1 MLSGQVRNCNAL
13 RSRQNRARQ
22 SAQASN
28 HLVIKEV
35 RDYRAELFR
44 KSKGGISPNVGRWL
58 LFATFQ
64 FVRNHIYSSYLNYW
78 MRRYLPIVF
87 LLGLCVPG
95 DVFAQAML
103 SAATGKPPSADG
115 AVPTYSFALP
125 GGTSVPTLGMGAVL
139 PLMSPELALS
149 TYQRRAV
156 QQAGDLAAYSA
167 VTVIRAEL
175 PDTSQQGEFEL
186 QRKFE
191 APHTLQFTPVHFT
204 GDGFVKSNV
213 ITRLLQSEVDH
224 VQKDDPALTA
234 ISPTNYKFSYKGA
247 SNVENRMVHVFQV
260 KPHKKRPGLFK
271 GRIYLD
277 AHTGTLVRVEGNVV
291 KSPSFFVKHIEFLQ
305 DFADVQS
312 FTLPIHIHSEAKARI
327 VGRTIVD
334 IFHRDYQPVPAATT
348 QTASQ
353 VPAL

>member
-1 MLSGQVRNCNAL
+1 MK
-13 RSRQNRARQ
+13 RST
-22 SAQASN
+22 
-28 HLVIKEV
+28 L
-35 RDYRAELFR
+35 
-44 KSKGGISPNVGRWL
+44 
-58 LFATFQ
+58 
-64 FVRNHIYSSYLNYW
+64 
-78 MRRYLPIVF
+78 IVS
-87 LLGLCVPG
+87 LLGLCLPG
-95 DVFAQAML
+95 GVFAQAMFP
-103 SAATGKPPSADG
+103 A
-115 AVPTYSFALP
+115 
-125 GGTSVPTLGMGAVL
+125 GGTSLLPAANGELPPLLLAAGEGQPAVALSGPVAL
-139 PLMSPELALS
+139 PVMSPELALA
-149 TYQRRAV
+149 TYQYRTA
-156 QQAGDLAAYSA
+156 QQSAQLAAYSA

-175 PDTSQQGEFEL
+175 PETSQQGEFEL

-191 APHTLQFTPVHFT
+191 APHSLQFTPLHFT

-234 ISPTNYKFSYKGA
+234 ISPANYKFSYKGA
-247 SNVENRMVHVFQV
+247 SRVQDRLVHVYQV
-260 KPHKKRPGLFK
+260 KPHKKRPGLFR

-277 AHTGTLVRVEGNVV
+277 AHTGTLVRAEGSIV

-312 FTLPIHIHSEAKARI
+312 FTLPIHMHSEARARI

-334 IFHRDYQPVPAATT
+334 IVHRDYQPVPAAAT

>member
-1 MLSGQVRNCNAL
+1 
-13 RSRQNRARQ
+13 
-22 SAQASN
+22 
-28 HLVIKEV
+28 
-35 RDYRAELFR
+35 
-44 KSKGGISPNVGRWL
+44 
-58 LFATFQ
+58 
-64 FVRNHIYSSYLNYW
+64 
-78 MRRYLPIVF
+78 MRRYYSIVF
-87 LLGLCVPG
+87 LLALCVPG
-95 DVFAQAML
+95 EVFAQAML
-103 SAATGKPPSADG
+103 SAAAGVAPGADG
-115 AVPTYSFALP
+115 AMPTYSLASAS
-125 GGTSVPTLGMGAVL
+125 GASVPTVGTSAVL
-139 PLMSPELALS
+139 PLMSPELALL
-149 TYQRRAV
+149 TYQRRAA
-156 QQAGDLAAYSA
+156 QQSADLASYSA

-234 ISPTNYKFSYKGA
+234 ISPANYKFSYKGA
-247 SNVENRMVHVFQV
+247 SNVDDRMVHVFQV
-260 KPHKKRPGLFK
+260 KPHKKRAGLFK

-277 AHTGTLVRVEGNVV
+277 AHTGTLVRVEGSVV

-312 FTLPIHIHSEAKARI
+312 FTLPIRMHSEAKARI

-348 QTASQ
+348 QSARQ